1 MSDIRFIHAFNL
13 IQSIGPKRFQSI
25 SSYFKNDFESAW
37 NAREHEFAEAGLPA
51 DAIEDI
57 RTRRK
62 TIDPE
67 KEWVKLEK
75 YGISGITPRDA
86 EYPALLK
93 ETPFPPFILYRRGD
107 ALKSGIGLAIVGT
120 RKPTPYG
127 KEAAEK
133 IITDLSGSDLS
144 IVSGLAL
151 GIDGIAH
158 ASAIRNNMPT
168 IAVLGSG
175 IDEQSVYPDFHKE
188 LSWDILKNGGALISE
203 FPPGTPGLKHHFP
216 QRNRIIAGMTAGT
229 LVIEAREKSGSL
241 ITARYALDSGREVF
255 TVPGSIFSSA
265 SQGTHELLFAGAT
278 PVRHGD
284 DIMNAL
290 NIEKTSTRRNE
301 HFSGIPQQILSLL
314 ESPLPFEILKQK
326 LGIATPALNAALSL
340 LELNEAIADIGNKTY
355 RRK

>member
-25 SSYFKNDFESAW
+25 SLYFKNDFAKAW
-37 NAREHEFAEAGLPA
+37 NANEREFAEAGVPA
-51 DAIEDI
+51 PAIEDI
-57 RTRRK
+57 RTCRK

-67 KEWVKLEK
+67 KEWMKLEK
-75 YGISGITPRDA
+75 CGIFGITKKDA
-86 EYPALLK
+86 EYPELLK

-107 ALKSGIGLAIVGT
+107 ALKSGIGLAVVGT

-127 KEAAEK
+127 KEATEK
-133 IITDLSGSDLS
+133 IISDLSGTDIS
-144 IVSGLAL
+144 IISGLAL

-158 ASAIRNNMPT
+158 KSAIKSGLTT

-175 IDEQSVYPDFHKE
+175 IDERSVYPDFHKE
-188 LSWDILKNGGALISE
+188 LSRDILKNGGALISE
-203 FPPGTPGLKHHFP
+203 FPPETPGLKHHFP
-216 QRNRIIAGMTAGT
+216 QRNRIIAGMTTGT

-265 SQGTHELLFAGAT
+265 SFGTHELLREGAT

-290 NIEKTSTRRNE
+290 NIERTNTRDTG

-314 ESPLPFEILKQK
+314 ETPLPFEILKQK
-326 LGIATPALNAALSL
+326 LNIETPALNAALSL